1 MEKKLPKVIK
11 KNAIVKAKK
20 ENISLTKGELTRD
33 KIELLKRTI
42 AVGATDDELQMFL
55 YVAQRSQL
63 DPLLKQIY
71 LVKRYDSKTGGEKAT
86 IQIGIDGLRSVA
98 ERTGKYAG
106 SDDPVY
112 EKVPGLDKPI
122 KATVTIWKIVE
133 GQRVSFTASA
143 RWSEYCPGEK
153 LAFMWNSKPYLML
166 GKVAEALALR
176 KAFPTQASGLYVH
189 EEMDKANDSSIVI
202 ANPSES
208 SSPKDNSKDVELP
221 KTNWPNDKRM
231 RMSLARIQADDNRD
245 RLSEIYETIQ
255 SNVGNFY
262 TKEEQTILIQAIA
275 NQRKKYVAEDKA
287 RFIKI

>member
-112 EKVPGLDKPI
+112 EKAPGLDKPI
-122 KATVTIWKIVE
+122 KATVTI
-133 GQRVSFTASA
+133 
-143 RWSEYCPGEK
+143 
-153 LAFMWNSKPYLML
+153 
-166 GKVAEALALR
+166 
-176 KAFPTQASGLYVH
+176 
-189 EEMDKANDSSIVI
+189 
-202 ANPSES
+202 
-208 SSPKDNSKDVELP
+208 
-221 KTNWPNDKRM
+221 
-231 RMSLARIQADDNRD
+231 
-245 RLSEIYETIQ
+245 
-255 SNVGNFY
+255 
-262 TKEEQTILIQAIA
+262 
-275 NQRKKYVAEDKA
+275 
-287 RFIKI
+287 